1 MFQAIRFTCSGILGF
16 FITAALFLGMLN
28 LLGSGPKFI
37 STDSL
42 DLSISYVK
50 TEVATKQK
58 QRQKKKPPEPEKTT
72 QPPTVPRLN
81 IVQNNHAELN
91 MPADYSHGK
100 NLNLLNKTS
109 IPGFSVHLGGPNLGS
124 QGGIKAGIPPVY
136 PPKALL
142 RNIEGWVQVLIEVNE
157 MGTVSKVSVLNAEPK
172 HLFEEAAMK
181 AVRKWSFYP
190 QKENGVAVPYQLTQM
205 IEFKLEQIIEEE

>member
-1 MFQAIRFTCSGILGF
+1 MYQAIRYTCSGILGF
-16 FITAALFLGMLN
+16 FITAALFVGMLN
-28 LLGSGPKFI
+28 LLGSGSKFV

-50 TEVATKQK
+50 AEVETKQK
-58 QRQKKKPPEPEKTT
+58 QRQRKKPPEPEKTT

-81 IVQNNHAELN
+81 TVQNNNAVLN
-91 MPADYSHGK
+91 MPTDFSQGK
-100 NLNLLNKTS
+100 NINLLNKS
-109 IPGFSVHLGGPNLGS
+109 SAPGFSVHLGGPNFGS
-124 QGGIKAGIPPVY
+124 QGGIKAGIPPIY

-142 RNIEGWVQVLIEVNE
+142 NNIEGWVQVLIEVNE
-157 MGTVSKVSVLNAEPK
+157 MGTVSKVSVLKAEPK
-172 HLFEEAAMK
+172 HLFEEAALK

-190 QKENGVAVPYQLTQM
+190 QKENGVAVPYQSIQT